1 MSYRDDNNTLLKN
14 TVNDAIRPYSTYA
27 TTYREL
33 REQYMDKYQGTKTNW
48 HTQIAK
54 DTGLS
59 PRQIARYEMFIS
71 GGTGQARNPD
81 KAIGKTRAA
90 FVSAG
95 EKLPPLKVDVPPNGL
110 KVTIGG
116 TQGSGRHQ
124 RDREWTV
131 SMDYA
136 ASIDFANNPTLKDF
150 FDDVYPEWDDA
161 EDVLFGDD
169 GDSGTLDG
177 VYVSAS

>member
-1 MSYRDDNNTLLKN
+1 MSYKEEITTLLTN
-14 TVNDAIRPYSTYA
+14 TINDAIRPYSTYA

-33 REQYMDKYQGTKTNW
+33 REQYMDRPGNW
-48 HTQIAK
+48 KNQIAK

-59 PRQIARYEMFIS
+59 PRQIARYEMFIT

-95 EKLPPLKVDVPPNGL
+95 QSLPPIKKDVPPNGL
-110 KVTIGG
+110 TVTISG
-116 TQGSGRHQ
+116 TQGSGRHE
-124 RDREWTV
+124 RDRDFTV
-131 SMDYA
+131 NMDYSTA
-136 ASIDFANNPTLKDF
+136 IDFANNPTLTDF
-150 FDDVYPEWDDA
+150 FDDVYPDFDA
-161 EDVLFGDD
+161 VDVFFGDD

-177 VYVSAS
+177 VSITAS